1 MGLRLTNRIV
11 DNLPTPS
18 IGNKITT
25 DAPNAAGKDWTPG
38 FGARVTAGG
47 SRTFVFRYRNKDG
60 TERQYTI
67 GPRPAWTVEAARK
80 EAEGLKFRV
89 DRGEDPLA
97 TIRAG
102 RDAPTVADLCER
114 FVEEHVAKKRAST
127 ARDYRALV
135 EEIKSAL
142 GTKKVAGIEF
152 EHVDRLHREI
162 TKRGASYRA
171 NRMVAVASKM
181 FNLAIRWKWRTDNP
195 CRGIE
200 RNQEQKRKRYLSADE
215 LKRLTKALDE
225 HPNQQAANV
234 FRLLLLSGARSG
246 EALAA
251 TWDRFD
257 LAAGIWT
264 KPGATT
270 KQKTDHVVPLS
281 PQARQL
287 LERIRREQ
295 DEAERFVFP
304 GSGESGHRI
313 ILKKDWARIT
323 RAAGITGLRIH
334 DLRHSYASTL
344 ASAGWGLPVI
354 GALLGHTQPGT
365 TQRYAHLVGD
375 VLARATNQASAILS
389 GQKPARVV
397 PLPSRRGRR

>member
-1 MGLRLTNRIV
+1 
-11 DNLPTPS
+11 
-18 IGNKITT
+18 
-25 DAPNAAGKDWTPG
+25 
-38 FGARVTAGG
+38 
-47 SRTFVFRYRNKDG
+47 
-60 TERQYTI
+60 
-67 GPRPAWTVEAARK
+67 
-80 EAEGLKFRV
+80 
-89 DRGEDPLA
+89 
-97 TIRAG
+97 
-102 RDAPTVADLCER
+102 
-114 FVEEHVAKKRAST
+114 
-127 ARDYRALV
+127 
-135 EEIKSAL
+135 
-142 GTKKVAGIEF
+142 
-152 EHVDRLHREI
+152 
-162 TKRGASYRA
+162 
-171 NRMVAVASKM
+171 M

-200 RNQEQKRKRYLSADE
+200 RNQEQKRKRYLSPIE
-215 LKRLTKALDE
+215 LAQLTKALDE
-225 HPNQQAANV
+225 HPNQRAADV
-234 FRLLLLSGARSG
+234 FRFLLLTGARSG
-246 EALAA
+246 ETLAA
-251 TWDRFD
+251 TWDQFD

-281 PQARQL
+281 PQARRL

-295 DEAERFVFP
+295 DEAEKFVFP

-313 ILKKDWARIT
+313 ILKKDWAQIT

-397 PLPSRRGRR
+397 PLPSHRGRR